1 MLIIKSNWFLF
12 TALILT
18 FIISSCAVSENFG
31 ENAEANK
38 TQQIEINTSF
48 ENAYRTAIQVAAE
61 RNWSVK
67 NSDSAAGFFRAET
80 PGSARV
86 WSDEVNVTI
95 IEEGGKTIITVRS
108 NLGQEPNRKVI
119 SDFLTD
125 LKSRIEN

>member
-1 MLIIKSNWFLF
+1 MVIIKSNWFLF
-12 TALILT
+12 TALVLA

-31 ENAEANK
+31 ENAEVNK

-67 NSDSAAGFFRAET
+67 NSDSSAGFFRAET

-95 IEEGGKTIITVRS
+95 IEEEGKTKITVRS
-108 NLGQEPNRKVI
+108 NLGQEPNRKIV